1 MSLMSGTSNRYFVIN
16 RDSMPQERSP
26 IPDGRIDAIEAGM
39 TESEWTSS
47 VLGYRVIK
55 AFNNIMTYSLVHGG
69 LPKGSK
75 NRITL
80 SLAGDDIK
88 AKQLVIALLDN
99 MGFDGLDV
107 GPLAESWRQQPGMP
121 AYCVDLTLKQMALL
135 LKRADRIKAVGNR
148 DKAMKIMAKLP
159 PGFPPW
165 ELVRAARLLAG
176 IDALKPRSWVAM
188 LRLGLAILRP

>member
-107 GPLAESWRQQPGMP
+107 GRLPSPG
-121 AYCVDLTLKQMALL
+121 ASSLGCRRIAWISHSNRWHYCSSGPTA
-135 LKRADRIKAVGNR
+135 
-148 DKAMKIMAKLP
+148 
-159 PGFPPW
+159 
-165 ELVRAARLLAG
+165 
-176 IDALKPRSWVAM
+176 
-188 LRLGLAILRP
+188 